1 MSRSFRFG
9 FVMAALVV
17 LAACGGPLK
26 YNIPSSR
33 LAPGGD
39 AEIIATVNEAQNQ
52 TAVEIHAKNLPPPG
66 RVNPNAKHYVAWQR
80 KGDSAVWAR
89 LGSVKFDEETR
100 MAELTATVPE
110 IAFDLE
116 VSAEADES
124 AQSPSA
130 DVVFMQRIEQ

>member
-1 MSRSFRFG
+1 MFRTFRFG
-9 FVMAALVV
+9 FVMVALVV
-17 LAACGGPLK
+17 LAACGGPLT

-39 AEIIATVNEAQNQ
+39 AEIIATVNTAQNQ
-52 TAVEIHAKNLPPPG
+52 TVVEIHAKNLPPPS
-66 RVNPNAKHYVAWQR
+66 RVNPDAKHYVAWQR

-100 MAELTATVPE
+100 LAELTATVPE
-110 IAFDLE
+110 VAFDLE
-116 VSAEADES
+116 VSAEAEEG

-130 DVVFMQRIEQ
+130 DVVFMQRVEE